1 MKDNGERVCESM
13 TVLSLIDCQWDLKE
27 CKTDQSPKKEGNCKQ
42 TNKKWKHKHSHSL
55 NICNK

>member
-27 CKTDQSPKKEGNCKQ
+27 CKTDQSQRRKETVN
-42 TNKKWKHKHSHSL
+42 
-55 NICNK
+55 